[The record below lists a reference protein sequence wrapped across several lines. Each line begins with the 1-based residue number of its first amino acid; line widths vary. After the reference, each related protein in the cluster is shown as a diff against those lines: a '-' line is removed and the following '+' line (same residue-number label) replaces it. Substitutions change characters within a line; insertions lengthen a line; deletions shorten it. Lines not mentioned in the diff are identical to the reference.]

1 MQCIRGLL
9 QSAQLYTPCK
19 QHIQDFQALIIQG
32 LKILD
37 ELLTGKIELVLEQ
50 QWTSYLRTAK
60 MRMEV

>member
-1 MQCIRGLL
+1 MQCMRGLL
-9 QSAQLYTPCK
+9 QGAQLYTPCK
-19 QHIQDFQALIIQG
+19 QHIQG

-37 ELLTGKIELVLEQ
+37 ELLAGKIKLLLEQ